1 MGPEALG
8 QIAGVL
14 SSDAILGDVKT
25 PLSPHSP
32 IDDARRAR
40 PARLRLG
47 RGSRTALILGVA
59 AGVLA
64 LVPACGGLAQ
74 SAAAPARPATSSAGL
89 PAARGPAPQV
99 HAWSGIL
106 VDSSSGAVLW
116 AKSPDRRLEPASC
129 AKIMTALLV
138 LEHFR
143 NLDAYVRVPSEAYPR
158 KVSIG
163 LRPGDRITVAEAL
176 RAMMVHSANDA
187 TITLAHA
194 VAGSER
200 RFTALMNRRARQL
213 GLHDTQFKNS
223 RGMPAPGLYMSARD
237 LAALARYAM
246 RDARFRSFVDI
257 ATAIVRWPPHHAV
270 TVHNHNRLLRQPW
283 ANGIKTGATKSS
295 GMVLVGSGQPKSV
308 PLIVVTMHEPSR
320 AQEVKDALALF
331 AWGSAR

>member
-1 MGPEALG
+1 MVR
-8 QIAGVL
+8 AGVAGAATAE
-14 SSDAILGDVKT
+14 AILGDVKT
-25 PLSPHSP
+25 PPSPHSP
-32 IDDARRAR
+32 IDDARRAPGGR
-40 PARLRLG
+40 SRLRG
-47 RGSRTALILGVA
+47 GPRTALILGVLA
-59 AGVLA
+59 CVLA
-64 LVPACGGLAQ
+64 LAPACGGLAE
-74 SAAAPARPATSSAGL
+74 SAAAPAHPVASPAGV

-99 HAWSGIL
+99 QAWSGIL
-106 VDSSSGAVLW
+106 VDRRSGAVLW
-116 AKSPDRRLEPASC
+116 SKSADRRLEPASC

-143 NLDAYVRVPSEAYPR
+143 NLDASVRVPREAYPR

-163 LRPGDRITVAEAL
+163 LRPGERITVAEAL
-176 RAMMVHSANDA
+176 RAAMVHSANDA

-213 GLHDTQFKNS
+213 GLHDTHFTNS

-246 RDARFRSFVDI
+246 KDARFRSFVNI
-257 ATAIVRWPPHHAV
+257 RTATIRWPPHHAV
-270 TVHNHNRLLRQPW
+270 TVHNHNQLLLRPW

-308 PLIVVTMHEPSR
+308 PLIVVTMHEPTR